1 MHLLSILGIV
11 TLSLSGFS
19 TALAIE
25 GEPNVNGTLVQQHLR
40 DREKLIALEKTHR
53 QGVSHTIFYLSSP
66 SKQN

>member
-1 MHLLSILGIV
+1 MHLLSILGIAA
-11 TLSLSGFS
+11 LSLSGFS

-53 QGVSHTIFYLSSP
+53 QGVSHTIF
-66 SKQN
+66 